1 MKKKLLL
8 FRLALSAV
16 FIFTTLPASAS
27 IEIDQAWNGNIIIEA
42 RDSILVDI
50 FTKLQ
55 EKYAIEVAGLESRKS
70 DKITFTFEAKS
81 LEDLLR
87 GLLRY
92 LGVKNFAIEFADA
105 TLKRIVVVPDSVL
118 EFSPTKSMHI
128 EGSDQS
134 ESIGVAQVQSI
145 VEFSQADSLD
155 LLAGDIILEYD
166 GVRITS
172 AQQLVDEVKEKDEN
186 SQVEMVILRGNYPIR
201 LVLAGG
207 MIGVR
212 VLTKQ
217 ISKQDII
224 LLD

>member
-1 MKKKLLL
+1 MKKTLRL
-8 FRLALSAV
+8 FLFALSTA
-16 FIFTTLPASAS
+16 FILTTQPAFAS
-27 IEIDQAWNGNIIIEA
+27 IEFSQAWNGNIIIKA
-42 RDSILVDI
+42 RDSILVEV
-50 FTKLQ
+50 FTKLR
-55 EKYAIEVAGLESRKS
+55 EEYAVEVAGLESRKS

-118 EFSPTKSMHI
+118 EISPTKNMPS
-128 EGSDQS
+128 EQSDQT
-134 ESIGVAQVQSI
+134 EYIGVAQVQSI

-155 LLAGDIILEYD
+155 LIAGDIILEYD

-172 AQQLVDEVKEKDEN
+172 AQQLVDEVKNKDEN
-186 SQVEMVILRGNYPIR
+186 SQVEMVILRSNYSKR
-201 LVLAGG
+201 LILAGG

-217 ISKQDII
+217 IPKQDI
-224 LLD
+224 LSLD